1 MTSVRAQ
8 YHPQGSTSRA
18 LADHVE
24 AAIDEGTIEA
34 GFRLPAIRD
43 VAAAEKT
50 SPATVAAAYKQ
61 LRERGL
67 VVTRGRRGTIVA
79 ERARPP
85 VAMYTPPPAGTQ
97 DLRNGNPAPEL
108 VPNLGPFLPGLAD
121 VPPMGR
127 RSDERNDP
135 ELLELA
141 AARFERDGIPA
152 ANLAVVGGALDG
164 IERLLA
170 AHTTRGQF
178 VALEDPT
185 FPAFPDLAAAL
196 RLSPRAIAIDAEG
209 MRPDSLAAAVAAGVS
224 AVIINP
230 RGQNPTGAS
239 LTPGRAAELVAVLK
253 DHPEVLVL
261 EDDHMA
267 DIVEVDSVSVAA
279 DPAIERWAVVRSA
292 SKSLGPD
299 LRLAVLAGDPIT
311 VSRMEARQV
320 VGTGWVST
328 LLQRLVAAMW
338 RAPEVVALHEEAT
351 ATYRRRR
358 EHLLTALAATGIE
371 AVGWSGF
378 NVWVPVSREQ
388 PVVERLLAD
397 GWAVSPGDMFRLES
411 GPGIRVTTA
420 RLEAEDADAFA
431 RDLAAALTA
440 RSSRGGY

>member
-1 MTSVRAQ
+1 MNSVQAQ
-8 YHPQGSTSRA
+8 YQPKGSTSRA

-79 ERARPP
+79 ERGRPA
-85 VAMYTPPPAGTQ
+85 VAMFTPPPAGAH

-108 VPNLGPFLPGLAD
+108 IPGLGPFLPALAD
-121 VPPMGR
+121 RPAMPR
-127 RSDERNDP
+127 RADYRNDP

-152 ANLAVVGGALDG
+152 TDIAVTCGALDG

-170 AHTTRGQF
+170 ANSTRGQF
-178 VALEDPT
+178 VALEDPS
-185 FPAFPDLAAAL
+185 FPAFADLAAAL
-196 RLSPRAIAIDAEG
+196 RLTPRAVAIDAEG
-209 MRPDSLAAAVAAGVS
+209 MRPESLAAALRAGVS

-230 RGQNPTGAS
+230 RGQNPTGAALS
-239 LTPGRAAELVAVLK
+239 PNRAAELVAVLK

-267 DIVEVDSVSVAA
+267 DIVEADCVSVAA
-279 DPAIERWAVVRSA
+279 DPAVERWAVVRST

-299 LRLAVLAGDPIT
+299 LRVAVLTGDPIT

-338 RAPEVVALHEEAT
+338 KAPEVAALHEEAT
-351 ATYRRRR
+351 AVYRRRR
-358 EHLLTALAATGIE
+358 EHLLAALAAAGIE

-378 NVWVPVSREQ
+378 NVWVPVAREQ

-397 GWAVSPGDMFRLES
+397 GWAVSPGDVFRLES
-411 GPGIRVTTA
+411 PPGIRVTTA
-420 RLEAEDADAFA
+420 RLEPEEGDAFA
-431 RDLAAALTA
+431 RDLAAALA
-440 RSSRGGY
+440 VRSGRGAY